1 MDLLVTLFY
10 DLFCKQKYV
19 DTIMQREEQ
28 TNKPGKVDLCPRYPG
43 SQADLKELMMQNNLK
58 LNSCG
63 YNYSLTAGSVSPH
76 K

>member
-1 MDLLVTLFY
+1 
-10 DLFCKQKYV
+10 
-19 DTIMQREEQ
+19 MQREEQ
-28 TNKPGKVDLCPRYPG
+28 TNKTGKVHLCSRLPRSRG
-43 SQADLKELMMQNNLK
+43 KELMMQNNLK

>member
-1 MDLLVTLFY
+1 
-10 DLFCKQKYV
+10 
-19 DTIMQREEQ
+19 MQREEQ
-28 TNKPGKVDLCPRYPG
+28 TNKPGKVDLCPSYPG
-43 SQADLKELMMQNNLK
+43 SQTDLRELMMQNNLK